1 MKSFF
6 CKTLGIYQQKD
17 VPLQKGSVVQRI
29 EQEFPKHW
37 TRGNGT
43 KKMR

>member
-29 EQEFPKHW
+29 EQEFPK
-37 TRGNGT
+37 RMAGG
-43 KKMR
+43 KAQKR